1 MFRSG
6 KLWVLGQAIC
16 AIAAIGVLNQGV
28 WERLTTDVFARS
40 SEIEKG
46 EYGGDL
52 DLLRRCWTPPEHAG
66 ESNHYLD
73 LWSPSSLSILARV
86 NGLTNNHALFVDSHG
101 QAAPQSRGGG
111 YCFYPRA
118 SILAP
123 GEKTSYYSL
132 GDLAAILGQENSA
145 EIRNV
150 IVAGCNEAGRFR
162 SQDVRRYFVNATNV
176 TYMASGELAF
186 KPMFYQAIVLPSS
199 KIKPLYGKMKRCAK
213 GRTECAF
220 TDGPKRGSKPLGSY
234 LADLYLPGAQNP
246 YRTLKA
252 GRERLDPGVAET
264 SSDRADAVLQGGQR

>member
-1 MFRSG
+1 MSRSG
-6 KLWVLGQAIC
+6 KLWALGQAIC
-16 AIAAIGVLNQGV
+16 VLAVIGVLARAL
-28 WERLTTDVFARS
+28 WEWSKIEVSARS
-40 SEIEKG
+40 STIGKG

-52 DLLRRCWTPPEHAG
+52 DLLTRCWTPPQHAG

-73 LWSPSSLSILARV
+73 LWSPNSLSILARV

-101 QAAPQSRGGG
+101 EAAPRSHGEA

-132 GDLAAILGQENSA
+132 ADLAAILGPENSA
-145 EIRNV
+145 GIHNV
-150 IVAGCNEAGRFR
+150 VVAGCNEAGRFR
-162 SQDVRRYFVNATNV
+162 SQDVRRHFVNATNV
-176 TYMASGELAF
+176 TYMTSGELAF

-199 KIKPLYGKMKRCAK
+199 AIKPLYGKVKRGAR

-220 TDGPKRGSKPLGSY
+220 TEGPKRGGKPLGSY

-252 GRERLDPGVAET
+252 GRERLDPGVSET
-264 SSDRADAVLQGGQR
+264 SSDRADALRAGQR